1 MRQFAAI
8 FNTKNAAAGLL
19 LNSHK
24 LVIQSCLVIF
34 VWCVTIPATVAQQ
47 NPSSSSLA
55 ESSASYVEAQATA
68 GEALYL
74 ADCASCHLADLQGE
88 FEAPALSGANFIS
101 TWGNRSISDLL
112 GLMQQ
117 TMPPTAPGSLNEAQY
132 TNIAAYILSQNDIP
146 ATANPLLFAAAQSIR
161 LGRDQQPNDAL
172 VVDRAPV
179 PGIAGTRPSAGSFN
193 QIPET
198 GTIYQSESALTRSF
212 LPINGFTNVS
222 AEALANP
229 ADGDWLH
236 WRRTPQS
243 QGFSPLNQINKD
255 NVASLSLAWVWGM
268 ENGRSQP
275 APLVR
280 DGILFIPNF
289 GNVVQAL
296 DGRDGTLLW
305 EYRRQ
310 FPADSRQG
318 GNLRTLA
325 LWQDL
330 IFVATSDA
338 HMVALDA
345 RTGEVRWDVE
355 IADETLGYTNSS
367 GPIVAGNIVVN
378 GINGCQRFFK
388 ESCFITGH
396 DAASGL
402 ELWRTY
408 TVAQPGQ
415 PGDETWGGL
424 PVEFRGGADVWMSGS
439 WDPELGLVFFGTAQA
454 KPWMAASRGLTT
466 EDATLYANSTLAI
479 DPTTG
484 AIVWH
489 RQHVPGE
496 SLDMDE
502 AFEQVLVDIAGEPY
516 LLSIGKSGILWKLDR
531 RTGQFLSLQQTVFQN
546 VFEEVDI
553 ETGQLRYR
561 EDIRNMQV
569 GQWLS
574 VCPSTAGG
582 HNWQSSAYHPP
593 TLQLIIPLSQS
604 CMEMSPR
611 ATTFEVGSGGNQ
623 GDRMWMEMPGTQGRF
638 GKLAAYNIEVMEEKW
653 SVQQRAPFLTAA
665 LTTGGGLVFIGD
677 YDRWVHAYDVDTG
690 AELWTSRLAT
700 SVQGFP
706 ISYAADG
713 TQYIAIPA
721 GREGGS
727 PWRIGSFL
735 APELRS
741 PEGHNALYV
750 FKLNQ

>member
-1 MRQFAAI
+1 MNNIPAGRVANFIRAKRFSPRNGFALNRLLSA
-8 FNTKNAAAGLL
+8 LL
-19 LNSHK
+19 LYGLASNSV
-24 LVIQSCLVIF
+24 L
-34 VWCVTIPATVAQQ
+34 AQQ
-47 NPSSSSLA
+47 STNP
-55 ESSASYVEAQATA
+55 ASYTQQQAVA
-68 GEALYL
+68 GQLNYESN
-74 ADCASCHLADLQGE
+74 CASCHLSSLQGE
-88 FEAPALSGANFIS
+88 FEAPSLLGPNFIA
-101 TWGNRSISDLL
+101 TWGARSINDLL

-117 TMPPTAPGSLNEAQY
+117 TMPPAAPGSLSETEY
-132 TNIAAYILSQNDIP
+132 ENIAAYILANNGIAASANQLSFSSQVPISIGSPQPAVVSAANDR
-146 ATANPLLFAAAQSIR
+146 T
-161 LGRDQQPNDAL
+161 
-172 VVDRAPV
+172 PV
-179 PGIAGTRPSAGSFN
+179 PGIPGTRPSPDSLN
-193 QIPET
+193 QIPDY
-198 GTIYQSESALTRSF
+198 GRIYQTESALTRSF
-212 LPINGFTNVS
+212 LPATGFSNVTNDS
-222 AEALANP
+222 LIDP

-243 QGFSPLNQINKD
+243 QGFSPLSQINKD
-255 NVASLSLAWVWGM
+255 NVGNLGLAWVWGM
-268 ENGRSQP
+268 ESGRSQP

-280 DGILFIPNF
+280 NGILFIPNF

-296 DGRDGTLLW
+296 DGSDGTLLW

-310 FPADSRQG
+310 FPEGSRQG

-325 LWQDL
+325 IWQDL
-330 IFVATSDA
+330 IYVATSDA
-338 HMVALDA
+338 HLVALDA
-345 RTGEVRWDVE
+345 RTGAVRWDVE

-367 GPIVAGNIVVN
+367 GPIVADNIVVN
-378 GINGCQRFFK
+378 GINGCQRFFR

-396 DAASGL
+396 DAATGE

-415 PGDETWGGL
+415 PGDDSWGGL

-454 KPWMAASRGLTT
+454 KPWMAASRGMTT

-479 DPTTG
+479 DPTNG
-484 AIVWH
+484 VIVWH

-502 AFEQVLVDIAGEPY
+502 AFEQVLVDIADEPY

-531 RTGQFLSLQQTVFQN
+531 RTGQFLGLQQTVYQN

-593 TLQLIIPLSQS
+593 TFQLIIPLSQS

-623 GDRMWMEMPGTQGRF
+623 GDRMWMEMPGTNGQF
-638 GKLAAYNIEVMEEKW
+638 GKLASYNVEAMEEKW
-653 SVQQRAPFLTAA
+653 SVEQRAPFLTAA
-665 LTTGGGLVFIGD
+665 LATAGGLVFIGD
-677 YDRWVHAYDVDTG
+677 YDRWVHAYDVDNG
-690 AELWTSRLAT
+690 EELWKSRLAT
-700 SVQGFP
+700 SAQGFP
-706 ISYAADG
+706 ISYEAGG
-713 TQYIAIPA
+713 TQYVAIPA

-735 APELRS
+735 APELQS
-741 PEGHNALYV
+741 PDGHNALYV
-750 FKLNQ
+750 FKVN